1 MTLSEEIPPAESRE
15 ALEPLLPVD
24 HAWLRMDDPTNLM
37 IINGVLVLAEPI
49 GMDRVRTLLRE
60 RLLSIERFRQRVV
73 MRDGSP
79 YWEADPGFD
88 LDAHLFETILPAP
101 GGDEELRQEISDLMS
116 QPFDPRRPLWS
127 FHLFQNYRGGSVLL
141 ARLHHCIGDGMAL
154 LLVLLSLTDATH
166 GPAVGPEVQEECLGN
181 PFVGLFN
188 KPPLGIEAARQ
199 LAERIMP
206 DGIRLLQQTAKAFA
220 SMNPLA
226 TGIFSTG
233 ALARLVA
240 RPPDP
245 KTLYKGAL
253 GIPKRVAWSERI
265 PVAEVKE
272 IGKALGGT
280 INDVLLSAMTG
291 GLRRYMDR
299 RGERAEGINF
309 RAAMPVNLRP
319 LERMAELG
327 NQFGLI
333 FLSLPV
339 GAGNAVERL
348 RELRRRALALKRSA
362 EPVVVYAIL
371 KLLGVVPLAVQKLV
385 VKIFAAKTTAVM
397 TNVPGPREVLYLV
410 GKPIEEIFFWVPQSG
425 RVSLGISIFS
435 YAGNVR
441 LGVGTDAGLVPD
453 PEVIVQGFHEELDE
467 LRRRAGIALPPP
479 GEEEPAAHAVVGT
492 SATSSSAT

>member
-1 MTLSEEIPPAESRE
+1 VTLSEEIPQAVSRE

-37 IINGVLVLAEPI
+37 IINGVLVLAEPL
-49 GMDRVRTLLRE
+49 GMDQVRELLRE

-73 MRDGSP
+73 RRGGSAF
-79 YWEADPGFD
+79 WETDPDFD
-88 LDAHLFETILPAP
+88 LDAHLFEVTLPAP
-101 GGDEELRQEISDLMS
+101 GGDEELREVVSELMS

-127 FHLFQNYRGGSVLL
+127 FHLFQSYRGGGSVLL
-141 ARLHHCIGDGMAL
+141 ARLHHCLGDGMAL

-166 GPAVGPEVQEECLGN
+166 GPVVGPEVPEECLGN
-181 PFVGLFN
+181 PFTGLFS

-206 DGIRLLQQTAKAFA
+206 DGIRLLQQTAQAFA
-220 SMNPLA
+220 SMNPFA

-245 KTLYKGAL
+245 KTLYKGPL
-253 GIPKRVAWSERI
+253 GIPKRVAWSERVA
-265 PVAEVKE
+265 VAEVKE

-291 GLRRYMDR
+291 GLRRYMDY
-299 RGERAEGINF
+299 RGERADGINF

-339 GAGNAVERL
+339 GAGDALERL
-348 RELRRRALALKRSA
+348 RELRRRAMALKRSA

-385 VKIFAAKTTAVM
+385 VKIFAAKTTAVA
-397 TNVPGPREVLYLV
+397 TNVPGPREVLYLG

-435 YAGNVR
+435 YAGHVR

-453 PEVIVQGFHEELDE
+453 PEVIVHGFHEELDE
-467 LRRRAGIALPPP
+467 LRRRAG
-479 GEEEPAAHAVVGT
+479 VVGEGESSPAGLAVAGR
-492 SATSSSAT
+492 SA

>member
-1 MTLSEEIPPAESRE
+1 VTLSEEIPQTESHD

-24 HAWLRMDDPTNLM
+24 RAWLRMDDPTNLM
-37 IINGVLVLAEPI
+37 IINGVLVLGEPI
-49 GMDRVRTLLRE
+49 GIDRVRELLRE

-73 MRDGSP
+73 MRNGSAC
-79 YWEADPGFD
+79 WEADPGFD
-88 LDAHLFETILPAP
+88 LDAHAFETALPAP
-101 GGDEELRQEISDLMS
+101 GGDEELRREISELMS
-116 QPFDPRRPLWS
+116 RPFDPRRPLWS
-127 FHLFQNYRGGSVLL
+127 FHLFQKYQGGSVLL

-154 LLVLLSLTDATH
+154 LLVLLSLTDAIH
-166 GPAVGPEVQEECLGN
+166 GPEIGPEVPEECLGN

-206 DGIRLLQQTAKAFA
+206 DGIRLLQQSAKAFA

-245 KTLYKGAL
+245 KTLYKGPL
-253 GIPKRVAWSERI
+253 GIPKRVAWSERVS
-265 PVAEVKE
+265 VAEVKE

-291 GLRRYMDR
+291 GLRRYMDY

-339 GAGNAVERL
+339 GAGNALERL

-371 KLLGVVPLAVQKLV
+371 KLLGIVPLTVQKLV

-397 TNVPGPREVLYLV
+397 TNVPGPREVLYLA
-410 GKPIEEIFFWVPQSG
+410 GKPLEEIFFWVPQSG
-425 RVSLGISIFS
+425 RVGIGVSIFS

-467 LRRRAGIALPPP
+467 LRRRAGMAVGAPA
-479 GEEEPAAHAVVGT
+479 EEYAGRVG
-492 SATSSSAT
+492 

>member
-1 MTLSEEIPPAESRE
+1 VTLSEEIPQAASRE
-15 ALEPLLPVD
+15 PLEPLSAVD

-37 IINGVLVLAEPI
+37 IINGVLVLGEPL
-49 GMDRVRTLLRE
+49 GKDRVRELLRE

-73 MRDGSP
+73 RRGGSAF
-79 YWEADPGFD
+79 WEADPGFD
-88 LDAHLFETILPAP
+88 LDAHLFEETLPAP
-101 GGDEELRQEISDLMS
+101 GGDEELREVVSDLMS

-127 FHLFQNYRGGSVLL
+127 FHLFQGYQGGSVLL
-141 ARLHHCIGDGMAL
+141 ARLHHCLGDGMAL

-166 GPAVGPEVQEECLGN
+166 GPRVGPEVPEEGLGN
-181 PFVGLFN
+181 PFTRLFS

-206 DGIRLLQQTAKAFA
+206 DGIRLLQQTAEAFA
-220 SMNPLA
+220 SMNPFA

-245 KTLYKGAL
+245 KTLYKGPL

-265 PVAEVKE
+265 AVAEVKE

-291 GLRRYMDR
+291 GLRRYMDH
-299 RGERAEGINF
+299 RGERADGINF

-339 GAGNAVERL
+339 GARDALERL
-348 RELRRRALALKRSA
+348 RELRRRAMALKRSA
-362 EPVVVYAIL
+362 EPVVVFAIL
-371 KLLGVVPLAVQKLV
+371 KLLGIVPLAVQKLV

-397 TNVPGPREVLYLV
+397 TNVPGPREILYL
-410 GKPIEEIFFWVPQSG
+410 GGRPIEEIFFWVPQSG

-435 YAGNVR
+435 YAGHVR

-467 LRRRAGIALPPP
+467 LRRRAGLV
-479 GEEEPAAHAVVGT
+479 GEGESSPAGFAVVGR
-492 SATSSSAT
+492 SA

>member
-1 MTLSEEIPPAESRE
+1 MTLSEDIAQSVSRE
-15 ALEPLLPVD
+15 ALDPLLPVD

-37 IINGVLVLAEPI
+37 IINGVLVLPEPV
-49 GMDRVRTLLRE
+49 GLDRIRALLRE

-79 YWEADPGFD
+79 FWEAAPGFD
-88 LDAHLFETILPAP
+88 LDAHLFETALPAP
-101 GGDEELRQEISDLMS
+101 GRDEELRQEINELMS
-116 QPFDPRRPLWS
+116 RPFDPLRPLWS

-154 LLVLLSLTDATH
+154 LLVLLSLTDVTR
-166 GPAVGPEVQEECLGN
+166 GPEVGPEMPEECLGN
-181 PFVGLFN
+181 PFVGLLN

-206 DGIRLLQQTAKAFA
+206 DGIRLLQQTARAFA
-220 SMNPLA
+220 SMNPFA
-226 TGIFSTG
+226 TGILSTG

-240 RPPDP
+240 RLPDP
-245 KTLYKGAL
+245 KTLYKGPL
-253 GIPKRVAWSERI
+253 GIPKRVAWSERVS
-265 PVAEVKE
+265 VAEVKE
-272 IGKALGGT
+272 IGSALGGT

-333 FLSLPV
+333 FLSLPI
-339 GAGNAVERL
+339 GAGDAVSRL
-348 RELRRRALALKRSA
+348 RELRRRAQALKRSV
-362 EPVVVYAIL
+362 EPIVVYAIL
-371 KLLGVVPLAVQKLV
+371 KLLGVVPYPVQKLV

-397 TNVPGPREVLYLV
+397 TNVPGPREVLYLA
-410 GKPIEEIFFWVPQSG
+410 GQPIEEIFFWVPQSG

-453 PEVIVQGFHEELDE
+453 PEVIIQGFHEELDE
-467 LRRRAGIALPPP
+467 LRRQAGLAVGAPVAPEPTTEPLRAR
-479 GEEEPAAHAVVGT
+479 V
-492 SATSSSAT
+492 